1 MYHLGRQTAKQKIKF
16 SNSAFKIKWVKFFFF
31 LGGGGGGRFTDREIF
46 IKSLKMILFKTHKRE
61 MSDEKRKYYYKSSPR
76 ILGLSQNSFHELVN
90 LFHFCFKEDI

>member
-1 MYHLGRQTAKQKIKF
+1 MWRMRQTFVAQFIL
-16 SNSAFKIKWVKFFFF
+16 IF
-31 LGGGGGGRFTDREIF
+31 LVGGGRFTDREIF

>member
-1 MYHLGRQTAKQKIKF
+1 MNVADEANLCSPIH
-16 SNSAFKIKWVKFFFF
+16 SNFF
-31 LGGGGGGRFTDREIF
+31 GGGGRFTDREIF